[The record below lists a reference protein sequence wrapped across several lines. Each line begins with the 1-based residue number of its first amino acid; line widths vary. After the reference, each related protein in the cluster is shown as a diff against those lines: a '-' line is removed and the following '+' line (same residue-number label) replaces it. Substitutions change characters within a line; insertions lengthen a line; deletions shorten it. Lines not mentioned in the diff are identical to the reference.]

1 MNETD
6 TGSLD
11 FTEQVETGDFQ
22 DGRQSSAA
30 LALQRGVTRLCTQQ
44 AIACLPEVSLPNHRR
59 ADLLALT
66 PKGEI
71 WIIELK
77 SGLADFQAD
86 KKWHDYLDY
95 CDRFYF
101 AVAPDFPTDV
111 LPVDVGY
118 ILADKY
124 GGEIIR
130 EGQGPYQAQKLP
142 AARRTLV
149 TRLMA
154 RVGAFRWSRHI
165 DPSPQKGM
173 RRSNS

>member
-1 MNETD
+1 MPQPD
-6 TGSLD
+6 TPDLD
-11 FTEQVETGDFQ
+11 LIEPAESGDFL
-22 DGRQSSAA
+22 DGRQSPAA
-30 LALQRGVTRLCTQQ
+30 LALQRGVTRLCAQQ
-44 AIACLPEVSLPNHRR
+44 GVACLPEVSLPNHRR

-77 SGLADFQAD
+77 SSLADFQAD
-86 KKWHDYLDY
+86 KKWHDYLEY

-101 AVAPDFPTDV
+101 AIDPDFPIEV
-111 LPVDVGY
+111 LPDHVGY

-124 GGEIIR
+124 GAEIIR
-130 EGQGPYQAQKLP
+130 EGEGRYQAQKLP

-165 DPSPQKGM
+165 DPAPKKGL
-173 RRSNS
+173 RRNNS